1 LRTLEKECFG
11 CFKSRFAG
19 FARFLRLKTFFKLK
33 TLEKEDL
40 NVSKADLELT
50 DFLKENFAYVLVI
63 LLCFVSKY
71 STYKGNSVTY
81 LDLLI
86 LQYQKGL
93 SLTRS

>member
-1 LRTLEKECFG
+1 MFQEQICWICEI
-11 CFKSRFAG
+11 SQIEN
-19 FARFLRLKTFFKLK
+19 FFQMK